1 MPWYKYVG
9 FGGKVIG
16 LDTFGES
23 GKPEVLMEKFGFT
36 VDAVVSAVKSLLK

>member
-9 FGGKVIG
+9 LNGKVIG

-23 GKPEVLMEKFGFT
+23 GKPEVLMQKFGFT
-36 VDAVVSAVKSLLK
+36 VDNVVKTVKEIL